1 MDNIQ
6 RFMAAF
12 SGFET
17 AHGQTII
24 KGTRKNGKEEAD
36 SRVIRTPL
44 DETHIEKHFEGAVG
58 AGAIPITSDNRCR
71 FGCIDVD
78 VYPLDHG
85 ELVRAC
91 AGLDVPAV
99 VCRSKSGG
107 AHVYFFIEGWI
118 AASDMRDKLSEIAA
132 SLGYGSA
139 EIFPKQEKL
148 LVERGDVGNFINL
161 PYFDVKRTL
170 RPAFGNDGRE
180 LSLEEFLDF
189 VDEQTT
195 KPAKFMDLQLGSKT
209 DFMPE
214 CPPCLVTLTTNGI
227 GEGGRNET
235 MFNIGVMYQ
244 KMDEDNWPDL
254 LERHNQ
260 QYCQPPLPASEIV
273 LIQDQLRKK
282 EYQYGCKK
290 SPLKDYC
297 NKSLCLSRKYGVGNG
312 AGRSL
317 EITGMSV
324 VLSEPRVWFVD
335 IAGERLELN
344 SEEVQMQLKFGRAC
358 LEQLSWLPPRVKE
371 DDWNAMM
378 NMALQDCMK
387 IEVPPEL
394 TNKGQF
400 HELLE
405 SFCTGRVQAMSP
417 EELVLNKPY
426 TEEGTVFFKLDA
438 LMDFLKGKGFT
449 QYTRGQVQERL
460 KELNGGESSSTVK
473 NFYDKAKK
481 RKSVRVWS
489 VHEFASD
496 IEIPN
501 AKIVGEEPPF

>member
-1 MDNIQ
+1 MDDIQ
-6 RFMAAF
+6 KFMAAF

-36 SRVIRTPL
+36 SRVIRAPL
-44 DETHIEKHFEGAVG
+44 DEEHIEKHFQGIVG
-58 AGAIPITSDNRCR
+58 AGAIPITSKNTCR

-78 VYPLDHG
+78 VYPLDHAG
-85 ELVRAC
+85 LVRDC
-91 AGLDVPAV
+91 ARLDVPAV

-118 AASDMRDKLSEIAA
+118 SASDMRDKLSEIAA

-161 PYFDVKRTL
+161 PYFDVDRTL
-170 RPAFGNDGRE
+170 RPAFNARGKE
-180 LSLEEFLDF
+180 LTLKQFLKY
-189 VDEQTT
+189 VDKQTVT
-195 KPAKFMDLQLGSKT
+195 PAEFMDLQLSSKT
-209 DFMPE
+209 NFMPE

-244 KMDEDNWPDL
+244 KMDEDNWPSL
-254 LERHNQ
+254 LEKHNQ
-260 QYCQPPLPASEIV
+260 QYCKPPLPASEIV
-273 LIQDQLRKK
+273 DIQDQLRKK

-297 NKSLCLSRKYGVGNG
+297 NKTLCLSRKYGVGNG
-312 AGRSL
+312 SGRSL

-335 IAGERLELN
+335 IGGERLELT

-371 DDWNAMM
+371 DDWTAMM
-378 NMALQDCMK
+378 NLALQECMK

-400 HELLE
+400 QELLE
-405 SFCTGRVQAMSP
+405 SFCTGRVQAMSL
-417 EELVLNKPY
+417 EELVLNKPF
-426 TEEGTVFFKLDA
+426 TEHGHVFFKLDA
-438 LMDFLKGKGFT
+438 LMDYLKGKGFT

-460 KELNGGESSSTVK
+460 KELNNGESSSTVK

-489 VHEFASD
+489 VPEFASEA
-496 IEIPN
+496 EIPPVDIN
-501 AKIVGEEPPF
+501 PYEAPF

>member
-1 MDNIQ
+1 MDKIQ

-12 SGFET
+12 QGFES

-24 KGTRKNGKEEAD
+24 KGVRKNGKEEAD

-44 DETHIEKHFEGAVG
+44 DKGHVEKHFEGTVG
-58 AGAIPITSDNRCR
+58 AGAIPINADNNCR

-78 VYPLDHG
+78 VYPLDHAG
-85 ELVRAC
+85 LVRQCVAL
-91 AGLDVPAV
+91 GIPAV

-107 AHVYFFIEGWI
+107 AHIYFFTSTFIT
-118 AASDMRDKLSEIAA
+118 AADMRDKLGEIAS

-161 PYFDVKRTL
+161 PYFGGDRTL
-170 RPAFGNDGRE
+170 RPAYNHKGEE

-189 VDEQTT
+189 IDEQTVR
-195 KPAKFMDLQLGSKT
+195 PEEFMGLQLGSET

-214 CPPCLVTLTTNGI
+214 CPPCLVKLTNMGI
-227 GEGGRNET
+227 GEGNRNET
-235 MFNIGVMYQ
+235 MFNVGVMYQ
-244 KMDEDNWPDL
+244 KMDPENWRGL
-254 LERHNQ
+254 LEQHNT
-260 QYCQPPLPASEIV
+260 QYVNPPLPASEIV
-273 LIQDQLRKK
+273 QIQDQLSKK

-297 NKSLCLSRKYGVGNG
+297 NKSLCLTKAYGVGNG
-312 AGRSL
+312 SLRSL

-335 IAGERLELN
+335 IGGERLELT

-358 LEQLSWLPPRVKE
+358 LEQLGWLPPRMKE
-371 DDWNAMM
+371 SDWTTIM
-378 NMALQDCMK
+378 NNALQDCMK

-400 HELLE
+400 QDLLE

-417 EELVLNKPY
+417 EELILGKPY
-426 TEEGTVFFKLDA
+426 IEEGTVFFKLEA
-438 LMDFLKGKGFT
+438 LMDYLKSKNFS

-460 KELNGGESSSTVK
+460 KELNNGESSSTVK
-473 NFYDKAKK
+473 AFRDRSGKS
-481 RKSVRVWS
+481 KSVRVWS
-489 VHEFASD
+489 VPEFDPDMD
-496 IEIPN
+496 IPSVDI
-501 AKIVGEEPPF
+501 KGEEVPF